1 MNLPAVQETWR
12 GRFAPW
18 IQEVPRGRK
27 RQPIPVF
34 LTGKSHGQKAWQAT
48 VNGVTKSWTGPS
60 DSVVAIKHGHG
71 GFLHLFVSPLA
82 CFISALVFCVK
93 IFRLPVLCCA
103 SLLSR
108 V

>member
-1 MNLPAVQETWR
+1 MQVRSLDPGSPQGKETATHSSILDWEI
-12 GRFAPW
+12 PW
-18 IQEVPRGRK
+18 TESLAGYSQR
-27 RQPIPVF
+27 
-34 LTGKSHGQKAWQAT
+34 
-48 VNGVTKSWTGPS
+48 VTKSWTGPS
-60 DSVVAIKHGHG
+60 DSVVAIKQGHV